1 MLVNENGQ
9 WVSYPE
15 GSVPQ
20 TVPFDTTRTR
30 NLDAIG
36 DNRGCPVGYFAQY
49 VPGTL
54 YGTSIVCRR
63 FDQQIASNPDVL
75 AQESGSQG
83 LIDATVENVAEA
95 SRAVVET
102 ASALALPSLGIV
114 ALAVVAYFF
123 LTRGK

>member
-1 MLVNENGQ
+1 MLVNENGV

-15 GSVPQ
+15 NAIPQ
-20 TVPFDTTRTR
+20 TVPFDETRTR
-30 NLDAIG
+30 NPDALG

-54 YGTSIVCRR
+54 YGTTVVCRR

-75 AQESGSQG
+75 AQESGDSG
-83 LIDATVENVAEA
+83 LLDATVENVADA

-102 ASALALPSLGIV
+102 AGALALPGIGIMV
-114 ALAVVAYFF
+114 AIAAAYFF
-123 LTRGK
+123 LTRK